1 VQSCGEVPVITL
13 MRPIATQG
21 HLSDEICTRWSFSPK
36 SGYGFRVIARKDG
49 HRAKLY
55 SRPRND
61 LTPRFPLIVKA
72 LARLRSRSCIIDG
85 EAVARSARRQCCGL
99 DVHKETVVACL
110 PLVSGVRS
118 RCSVH

>member
-1 VQSCGEVPVITL
+1 MITL

-55 SRPRND
+55 SRPGND

-85 EAVARSARRQCCGL
+85 EAVARCPAPVL
-99 DVHKETVVACL
+99 
-110 PLVSGVRS
+110 RS
-118 RCSVH
+118 RCSQGDRGCLLTPCVRGKVAMQCTLSARSGT